1 MTPVVRYT
9 IWRLAIF
16 VACAVPAMLFLP
28 ALDPLVRIMIAV
40 LVSAGVSY
48 VALRGLRDEV
58 SQRLAQGAQRRAE
71 ERARLRTALAGD
83 EQRGPSSDEG

>member
-1 MTPVVRYT
+1 MSPVLRYT

-16 VACAVPAMLFLP
+16 IACAVPAMLFLP
-28 ALDPLVRIMIAV
+28 ALDPLLRLMIAV
-40 LVSAGVSY
+40 LASAGISY

-83 EQRGPSSDEG
+83 EHGGPSSDEG